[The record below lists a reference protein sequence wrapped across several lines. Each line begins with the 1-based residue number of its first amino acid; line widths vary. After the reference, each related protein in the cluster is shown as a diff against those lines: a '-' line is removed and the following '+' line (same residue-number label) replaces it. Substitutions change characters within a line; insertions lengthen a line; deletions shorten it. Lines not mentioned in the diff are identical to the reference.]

1 MASSLFGIGISG
13 LNNAQ
18 ASLLTTSHNISN
30 VNTPGY
36 SRQVVVQA
44 TNTPQYTGAGF
55 FGSGAHIETV
65 QRQYNNF
72 LEVQARETQS
82 ATSELQRYGRQIS
95 RIDEL
100 FADTTSGLSS
110 AIDDFFKGVQE
121 VAAQPAGAASRQS
134 MLSAANALV
143 ARFQL
148 LNKQLNDS
156 RTDVNSQITAN
167 VDTINSIASRIAEL
181 NDKIIV
187 VSAQGGGSQPPNDLL
202 DQRDVL
208 VRDLNK
214 LVKANVV
221 QQSDG
226 SYNVFIGNGQ
236 GLVVRNDAYRL
247 AVVEDPA
254 SPADKQLALNTGTAL
269 VRLRSQDIV
278 GGELGGLF
286 SYRDETLNTTQNALG
301 RIAMVMAENFNAQH
315 NLGQTLTGAMGGDFF
330 GLATPQ
336 VIPNANNAVGG
347 TATATITD
355 YSALTSSDY
364 RLRYDGSNYQIT
376 RLPENT
382 TQSFATMP
390 QTVDGVTFTAAG
402 LTAGDSFLIQP
413 TRDGANAL
421 NVLVTD
427 TSDIAAASPIR
438 SNASLSNAGTGTISA
453 GQVNGL
459 PLTGNNY
466 SISFAAGAPMTY
478 TVTNTTTAAV
488 VVAATAYT
496 PGADITFDNI
506 TVAVSGNPAA
516 GDSFTIGPNTN
527 GSGDNR
533 NALALAGLQTED
545 VLGGMTLQ
553 GAYAQLIS
561 TIGNKT
567 REVQINGEAQG
578 SLLKETEAARES
590 VSGVNLDEEAAN
602 LIRYQQAYQ
611 AASQVI
617 SIAGSMFDSI
627 LEIMR

>member
-18 ASLLTTSHNISN
+18 SGLLTTSHNISN

-44 TNTPQYTGAGF
+44 TNLPQYTGAGF

-65 QRQYNNF
+65 KRQYNNY
-72 LEVQARETQS
+72 LEVQLRETQS
-82 ATSELQRYGRQIS
+82 AASEMQRYNSQVS

-100 FADTTSGLSS
+100 LADTTSGLSS

-121 VAAQPAGAASRQS
+121 VASQPGGAASRQS

-156 RTDVNSQITAN
+156 RTDVNSQISAN
-167 VDTINSIASRIAEL
+167 VETINSIASRIAQL
-181 NDKIIV
+181 NDKIITV
-187 VSAQGGGSQPPNDLL
+187 GSQGGGTQPPNDLL
-202 DQRDVL
+202 DQRDAL

-214 LVKANVV
+214 LVSANVV
-221 QQSDG
+221 EQSDG

-236 GLVVRNDAYRL
+236 ALVVRNDAYRL
-247 AVVEDPA
+247 AVAQDPA
-254 SPADKQLALNTGTAL
+254 SPADKQLALDTGTAI

-286 SYRDETLNTTQNALG
+286 AYRDETLNTAQNALG

-315 NLGQTLTGAMGGDFF
+315 NLGQDLDGAMGGDFF
-330 GLATPQ
+330 NLGTPQ
-336 VIPNANNAVGG
+336 VIPNANNSVGSS
-347 TATATITD
+347 ATATIAD
-355 YSALTSSDY
+355 YSALTVNDY
-364 RLRYDGSNYQIT
+364 RLRYDGTNYQIT

-382 TQSFATMP
+382 SQTFATLP
-390 QTVDGVTFTAAG
+390 QTVDGVTFTAASMV
-402 LTAGDSFLIQP
+402 AGDSFLIQP
-413 TRDGANAL
+413 TRNGANAL
-421 NVLVTD
+421 SVLITD
-427 TSDIAAASPIR
+427 TRDIAAAAPIR
-438 SNASLSNAGTGTISA
+438 TSAALANAGTGTINA
-453 GQVNGL
+453 GQVNGS
-459 PLTGNNY
+459 PLTGDNY
-466 SISFAAGAPMTY
+466 AITFTAGAPMTY
-478 TVTNTTTAAV
+478 TVTNTTTATV
-488 VVAATAYT
+488 VVAATTYT

-506 TVAVSGNPAA
+506 TVAVSGNPA
-516 GDSFTIGPNTN
+516 GSDTFTIGPNTN

-533 NALALAGLQTED
+533 NALLLAGVQTED

-553 GAYAQLIS
+553 GAYAQLVS

-567 REVQINGEAQG
+567 REVQINGEAQA

-611 AASQVI
+611 ASSQVI